1 MMSNAFAEL
10 NPVVIPRTFPVYK
23 KVAIIMN
30 KLLLNQYPRS
40 ITENSKEF
48 SMSFTD
54 TINKSQLKN
63 YSGSEISISFS
74 KESEPFCNLTINM
87 KDKLLKIEY
96 NSEIY
101 SDINDPKGLT
111 KHIIDNKKFKV
122 KARSFLRMMEETNE
136 EGEIA
141 NKFPT
146 GDHFFTYIKFFE
158 KNISKRLVKLC
169 LIQDFNNPI
178 IDVSLSI
185 PDFCKMGVKGLLD
198 DNSLASKE
206 AVNTLIDDL
215 MYMDSTNVERI
226 QAGILRITRTKGEWG
241 SYRIYFGGT
250 VVCNE
255 YSLKRFKYLFH
266 PGLNLV
272 AKYLESED
280 KSESLKHKIE
290 KEVFRKL

>member
-1 MMSNAFAEL
+1 MSNTFAEL
-10 NPVVIPRTFPVYK
+10 NPVVVPRNFPIHK
-23 KVAIIMN
+23 RVAIIMN
-30 KLLLNQYPRS
+30 KLLINQYPND
-40 ITENSKEF
+40 INENSTQY
-48 SMSFTD
+48 SISFTD
-54 TINKSQLKN
+54 NINRSRLKN
-63 YSGSEISISFS
+63 YSGTEIVVPFA

-96 NSEIY
+96 NSQVY
-101 SDINDPKGLT
+101 SDMNKSEGLT
-111 KHIIDNKKFKV
+111 KHISDSRHFKV
-122 KARSFLRMMEETNE
+122 KARSFLRMMEETND
-136 EGEIA
+136 EGEVV

-146 GDHFFTYIKFFE
+146 GDHFYTYIKFFE

-169 LIQDFNNPI
+169 LIQDFNNPAI
-178 IDVSLSI
+178 NVSLSI
-185 PDFCKMGVKGLLD
+185 PDFCKMGKKRLLD
-198 DNSLASKE
+198 DNILASKE
-206 AVNTLIDDL
+206 AVHTLIDDL
-215 MYMDSTNVERI
+215 IYMDSTGVERI

-255 YSLKRFKYLFH
+255 YSLKRFKYLYH

-280 KSESLKHKIE
+280 KSESLKHKVE